1 VLDAQKAVVAGAEVT
16 ITSQDSGVQYK
27 TTTASNGGY
36 AVQSL
41 NFGLYRVD
49 VNKQGFKAASVTNLK
64 LDASSQLSVPPI
76 VLDVGAMTE
85 TVTVEAG
92 ASDQV
97 QTTDASV
104 GTHIDQQQLNDLPV
118 VGRQPSGLIELE
130 PGVANNGKAGNG
142 AVSIDGQRTAFTNV
156 TLDGIN
162 IQ

>member
-1 VLDAQKAVVAGAEVT
+1 MLALLALLLGAIPVLAQVPTGSIVGTVLDAQKAAVAGAEVT
-16 ITSQDSGVQYK
+16 ITSQDTGVQYK

-49 VNKQGFKAASVTNLK
+49 VNKQGFKAASVANLK

-76 VLDVGAMTE
+76 VLEVGAMTE

-104 GTHIDQQQLNDLPV
+104 GTHIDQQQLERFA
-118 VGRQPSGLIELE
+118 GRWPPALGL
-130 PGVANNGKAGNG
+130 
-142 AVSIDGQRTAFTNV
+142 D
-156 TLDGIN
+156 
-162 IQ
+162 